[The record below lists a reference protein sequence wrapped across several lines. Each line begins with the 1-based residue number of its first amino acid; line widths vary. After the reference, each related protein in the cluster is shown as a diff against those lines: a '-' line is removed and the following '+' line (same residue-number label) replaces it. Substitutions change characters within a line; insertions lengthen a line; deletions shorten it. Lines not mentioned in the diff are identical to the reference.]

1 MADQMIFKRCEIK
14 YMLDITQAELLKN
27 QMKQY
32 MTADEH
38 GVSTICSLYFDTPD
52 YLLIQRSMEHPVYKE
67 KLRLRSYGTADK
79 DTTVFVELK
88 KKYESVV
95 YKRRIAMTEDEAERY
110 LLFHE
115 KVKDTQITREI
126 DYCLDYY
133 RELAPK
139 VLLSYEREAFYHK
152 ADHNLRITFDETIL
166 WRDYDVDLKAGI
178 YGNPILDDDQVLME
192 VKTAGAMPLWLVKF
206 LSENHIYK
214 TSFSKYGTAYTTMMR
229 RIAIILKSAAP
240 VYEKGGIYHY
250 AKYYI

>member
-1 MADQMIFKRCEIK
+1 M
-14 YMLDITQAELLKN
+14 
-27 QMKQY
+27 
-32 MTADEH
+32 
-38 GVSTICSLYFDTPD
+38 
-52 YLLIQRSMEHPVYKE
+52 
-67 KLRLRSYGTADK
+67 
-79 DTTVFVELK
+79 
-88 KKYESVV
+88 
-95 YKRRIAMTEDEAERY
+95 
-110 LLFHE
+110 
-115 KVKDTQITREI
+115 
-126 DYCLDYY
+126 
-133 RELAPK
+133 
-139 VLLSYEREAFYHK
+139 LSYEREAFYHK

-229 RIAIILKSAAP
+229 RNAIILKSAAP

>member
-38 GVSTICSLYFDTPD
+38 GMSTICSLYFDTPD

-95 YKRRIAMTEDEAERY
+95 YKRRIAMKESEAQRY
-110 LLFHE
+110 LLHHE
-115 KVKDTQITREI
+115 KVMSGQISDEI
-126 DYCLDYY
+126 DYCMDHY
-133 RELAPK
+133 EGLAPA
-139 VLLSYEREAFYHK
+139 VMLSYEREAYYAK
-152 ADHNLRITFDETIL
+152 DDHEFRITFDRNIL
-166 WRDYDVDLKAGI
+166 WRDYDLSLCKGI
-178 YGNPILDDDQVLME
+178 YGNPILKEDQVLME
-192 VKTAGAMPLWLVKF
+192 VKTAGAIPLWMVEF
-206 LSENHIYK
+206 LSENKIYK
-214 TSFSKYGTAYTTMMR
+214 TSFSKYGTAYRTIKANSKDNNKKSNNEDNYEE
-229 RIAIILKSAAP
+229 RIGGLK
-240 VYEKGGIYHY
+240 Y
-250 AKYYI
+250 A